1 LVQQMIRALAAHGR
15 VVIMGRGAQVV
26 LRDAPRTLHVRTV
39 APLEVRIRRV
49 AAHEAVGEREAARRI
64 RQRDAAVARYLR
76 HYYRIDWDDPRLYH
90 LTLNTGFL
98 GEAEVVRLILHA
110 ASPVDTGDAAGDSGD
125 TREEGRPAME
135 WAGAQER
142 PHRPR
147 ET

>member
-1 LVQQMIRALAAHGR
+1 M
-15 VVIMGRGAQVV
+15 
-26 LRDAPRTLHVRTV
+26 P
-39 APLEVRIRRV
+39 
-49 AAHEAVGEREAARRI
+49 
-64 RQRDAAVARYLR
+64 YLR
-76 HYYRIDWDDPRLYH
+76 NFHRVEWNDPLLYH
-90 LTLNTGFL
+90 LMLNTGFL
-98 GEAEVVRLILHA
+98 SHTEAMRLILHA